1 MNQCYSQHFR
11 DFAEDAL
18 RIQASAS
25 VIGCTFV
32 DTLAEQ
38 ALELAEAAHRDAIQ
52 LIPPHEG
59 RRAQYAA
66 AELSQV
72 RILGN
77 RIHSQGKLQCIFM
90 SDGLLRD
97 VRIIGNTLS
106 TQGQHYISL
115 AGLLDGWIEGN
126 IKPDGSYAPILLT
139 PLRIGGN
146 SGCGNVFILSFADPQ
161 YRYAP
166 LETLMDADTLAAGV
180 VRDQREMALYP
191 THRYLRNF
199 DLTGF
204 RQAAAALPVCTDSQA
219 HTLALQ
225 QLALGF
231 GQAVYVV

>member
-25 VIGCTFV
+25 VIGCIFV

-38 ALELAEAAHRDAIQ
+38 ALDIAEAAHRDAIQ
-52 LIPPHEG
+52 LVPPHQG

-66 AELSQV
+66 AELSRV
-72 RILGN
+72 RLLGN

-97 VRIIGNTLS
+97 VRIVGNTLS

-146 SGCGNVFILSFADPQ
+146 VDGQFNVWVVGFDGSVEYEPVDCMVDA
-161 YRYAP
+161 AS
-166 LETLMDADTLAAGV
+166 MDAGV
-180 VRDQREMALYP
+180 VTDWRTCVFNDRDVFLKEFKLAEFRRAVLEMKPPSNVGEHCRTLKAL
-191 THRYLRNF
+191 
-199 DLTGF
+199 
-204 RQAAAALPVCTDSQA
+204 A
-219 HTLALQ
+219 
-225 QLALGF
+225 LALGTR
-231 GQAVYVV
+231 V